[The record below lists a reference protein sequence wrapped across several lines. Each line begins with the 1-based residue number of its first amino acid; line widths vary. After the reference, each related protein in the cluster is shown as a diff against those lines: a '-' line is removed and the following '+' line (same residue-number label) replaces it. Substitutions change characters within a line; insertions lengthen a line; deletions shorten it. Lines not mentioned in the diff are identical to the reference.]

1 MEILREA
8 FCESTESN
16 GCGCDVFYPGG
27 DCKTV
32 DDGGCGCDD

>member
-1 MEILREA
+1 MEILKEA
-8 FCESTESN
+8 FHESTEYS
-16 GCGCDVFYPGG
+16 GCGCDVCYPGG